1 MVLCKFKYLGENN
14 LQYELNFNKKTIAR
28 QIPPKYFE
36 NLGSN
41 YDFSRKVLKNACC
54 SNQNVIALA
63 CLNCLY
69 FYQAP

>member
-1 MVLCKFKYLGENN
+1 LKGENN

-41 YDFSRKVLKNACC
+41 YDFSRKVLRNTCC
-54 SNQNVIALA
+54 SNQNIIAMA